1 MDKIVGI
8 GEYVISDDPEDI
20 LKTFALSS
28 CIAVT
33 VYDPLIHLA
42 GMIHIAL
49 PTPSSQEEA
58 ECRPG
63 YYASSG
69 IPILIRKMCWTYGTQ
84 RENLQVKLFGGAVSV
99 RTDDYFKIGSKNIKE
114 VKEILLDMNLKIL
127 EAHIGGAISRTLTM
141 SVQTGEIEIASLPIN
156 F

>member
-8 GEYVISDDPEDI
+8 GDYVISNNPEDFI
-20 LKTFALSS
+20 KTFALAS

-33 VYDPLIHLA
+33 VYNPFLHLA

-49 PTPSSQEEA
+49 PKPADPEEGLR
-58 ECRPG
+58 RPG

-69 IPILIRKMCWTYGTQ
+69 IPIMIDKLIRSYGSQ
-84 RENLQVKLFGGAVSV
+84 PKDLQVKLFGGAISL
-99 RTDDYFKIGSKNIKE
+99 RTDDYFKIGPKNLKATR
-114 VKEILLDMNLKIL
+114 EILLGMNLKIV
-127 EAHIGGAISRTLTM
+127 EFHIGGAISRSITM
-141 SVQTGEIEIASLPIN
+141 SVQTGEIEIVALPIK